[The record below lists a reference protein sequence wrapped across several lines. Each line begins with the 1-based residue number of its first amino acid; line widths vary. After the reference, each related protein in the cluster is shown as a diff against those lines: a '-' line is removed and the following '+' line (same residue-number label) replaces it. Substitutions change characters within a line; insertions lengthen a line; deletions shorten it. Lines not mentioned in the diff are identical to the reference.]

1 MKIAFFS
8 TKSYDQTYFDQHNP
22 GDEIAI
28 TYFDASL
35 NEQTV
40 NLCQGFDAV
49 CAFVNDNLNAA
60 VLQQLADFHIKLV
73 ALRCAGFN
81 HVDLDT
87 AKSLGIHIVRVPSYS
102 PEAVA
107 EHAVALILTLNR
119 KTNKAYN
126 RVREG
131 NFSLQGLVGFDLYGK
146 TVGVMGTGKIGMA
159 FCRIMLGFGCQV
171 LAYDLYP
178 SEAVR
183 ELGVAYVS
191 RDELF
196 RNSDIISLHCPLTP
210 ESKYMIDADM
220 ISLMKDGV
228 MIINTS
234 RGGLIHT
241 RDVIDG
247 LKKRKI
253 GYLGIDV
260 YEQEE
265 HLFFQDLSEHII
277 EDDMIMRLISFPN
290 VLITAHQA
298 FLTREALAE
307 IAKTTLGNVRSLGT
321 GNLQNGV

>member
-1 MKIAFFS
+1 M
-8 TKSYDQTYFDQHNP
+8 
-22 GDEIAI
+22 
-28 TYFDASL
+28 
-35 NEQTV
+35 
-40 NLCQGFDAV
+40 
-49 CAFVNDNLNAA
+49 
-60 VLQQLADFHIKLV
+60 
-73 ALRCAGFN
+73 
-81 HVDLDT
+81 
-87 AKSLGIHIVRVPSYS
+87 
-102 PEAVA
+102 
-107 EHAVALILTLNR
+107 
-119 KTNKAYN
+119 
-126 RVREG
+126 
-131 NFSLQGLVGFDLYGK
+131 VGFDLYGK